1 MGTEEEVNEKRIK
14 YGGWLLSLLTILT
27 GAYFLWPNIHTSL
40 LGIALIYL
48 GVRIFNFSTWDEYKE
63 KRMKLLETFRNW

>member
-1 MGTEEEVNEKRIK
+1 MDTEEEVNEQRIK
-14 YGGWLLSLLTILT
+14 YGGWLLSFLTILT

-63 KRMKLLETFRNW
+63 KRINVLHKLSNW

>member
-48 GVRIFNFSTWDEYKE
+48 GVRIFNISTWAEYRE
-63 KRMKLLETFRNW
+63 QRTNILHKLSNW

>member
-1 MGTEEEVNEKRIK
+1 MGLMEANEKRLK

-40 LGIALIYL
+40 LGIVLIYL
-48 GVRIFNFSTWDEYKE
+48 GVRIFNFSTWDEYTE
-63 KRMKLLETFRNW
+63 KRIDLLHKLWW

>member
-14 YGGWLLSLLTILT
+14 YGGWLLSLLTILS
-27 GAYFLWPNIHTSL
+27 GVYFLWPNIHTSL

-63 KRMKLLETFRNW
+63 KRMKILETFRNW

>member
-1 MGTEEEVNEKRIK
+1 METKEKWMK
-14 YGGWLLSLLTILT
+14 YGGWLLSLLAILS
-27 GAYFLWPNIHTSL
+27 GVYFLWPNIHTSL